1 MNKKGSRGAEEGF
14 QVMYTVLFYG
24 DGPSI
29 LSYISTTGLKTEVGT
44 QRNFNI
50 NFHFLVPGPDF
61 MEITKLNCFK
71 LNWQKNCFKGS

>member
-1 MNKKGSRGAEEGF
+1 MNKKSSRGAEECF
-14 QVMYTVLFYG
+14 QVMYTVFFMEMDLI
-24 DGPSI
+24 I